1 MPSSPNLRFC
11 SGAGLLPNQR
21 RSWHFVFEPQAR
33 YALPVQDSGA
43 ATDGQSKNFSYA
55 LSGPPARPVSS
66 SQFNHSPHSLFRP
79 PENLHPHQLNHSA
92 HSGLELLANV
102 CRRVVDAR
110 EQLASICEAEAVAQ
124 QSAITKNPVSVN
136 TAPYYLGQW
145 PGGFSAAAQAQFS
158 CQDIA
163 AWAVAHHIDAMDRQ
177 NLINH
182 FAAQIA
188 VPGLWN
194 FPGADMVP
202 RLIAECFDLCFEIDC
217 GHHARQRFGTRGHVL
232 EGVLLQRHDHYKV
245 AYRGEIFDVPKDGDC
260 LLHAMLLLHSFQFP
274 EHYQTFNFYQAILSG
289 RAPGA
294 VNAQHLQLPLVNQE
308 NVASGREISTT
319 ARQAMRAQLADFVLN
334 RMSVETRNALLEAI
348 RGDIHQIHMQNQTR
362 PTTKKK
368 MALPYDNHH
377 SDSKLLT
384 ISAKNLSL
392 LKEWCAIP
400 AEERKRI
407 KFFNFA
413 QQHGVSVTRVSKYIY
428 RNGELTIA
436 GKQRLA
442 YENGTRSFQKCTE
455 RDILDWLEKKK
466 DSDENIASYADRHNL
481 YAHSFAFAV
490 RSYVKKHSLSSHR

>member
-11 SGAGLLPNQR
+11 SSTELLPSQR
-21 RSWHFVFEPQAR
+21 QSWHFVFEPKAR
-33 YALPVQDSGA
+33 YALPMQDSGA
-43 ATDGQSKNFSYA
+43 AADGQSKNFSYA
-55 LSGPPARPVSS
+55 LPSSSSRSVSS

-79 PENLHPHQLNHSA
+79 PANFHHQFNHSPYT
-92 HSGLELLANV
+92 GLELLANV
-102 CRRVVDAR
+102 CSHVVDAR
-110 EQLASICEAEAVAQ
+110 KQLAPICEAEVVAQ
-124 QSAITKNPVSVN
+124 QRAIAKNPTLGN
-136 TAPYYLGQW
+136 TTPYSLGQW
-145 PGGFSAAAQAQFS
+145 QGPFSVAAQVPFS

-163 AWAVAHHIDAMDRQ
+163 AWAVAHHVDVMDRQ

-202 RLIAECFDLCFEIDC
+202 RLIAECFDLNFEIDC
-217 GHHARQRFGTRGHVL
+217 GHHARQRFGTTGRVL
-232 EGVLLQRHDHYKV
+232 EGVLLQRHDHYQV

-274 EHYQTFNFYQAILSG
+274 EYYQTFNFYQAIFSG
-289 RAPGA
+289 RAPDE
-294 VNAQHLQLPLVNQE
+294 VKAQHLQLPLVNQE
-308 NVASGREISTT
+308 NVTSGREISIT

-334 RMSVETRNALLEAI
+334 RMSIETRNVLLEAI

-362 PTTKKK
+362 RTTKRK
-368 MALPYDNHH
+368 MALPDDNPC
-377 SDSKLLT
+377 SGSKLLK

-407 KFFNFA
+407 KFFDFA
-413 QQHGVSVTRVSKYIY
+413 CQHGVSVTQVSKYIY

-436 GKQRLA
+436 GQQRLA
-442 YENGTRSFQKCTE
+442 YENGTRNFKKCTE
-455 RDILDWLEKKK
+455 KDILGWLEQKKGGH
-466 DSDENIASYADRHNL
+466 ENISSYADRHNL
-481 YAHSFAFAV
+481 YVPSFAFSV
-490 RSYVKKHSLSSHR
+490 RYHLKKHKSSSHL